1 MPELL
6 SEQWFAEVERL
17 AERYGN
23 IPLSDKAR
31 DTLINISVNR
41 GADNVPL
48 RLEGG
53 QFKRGHSAEAKT
65 TVTLPIREFMTV
77 FIEND
82 PKAGMEAFMQ
92 KKMTAEG
99 DMAPLMD
106 LQWIEMTAEQK
117 EMQAALVSLSQLPN
131 S

>member
-6 SEQWFAEVERL
+6 SEQWFGEVERL

-31 DTLINISVNR
+31 DTLINISV
-41 GADNVPL
+41 GTDAGDVAL
-48 RLEGG
+48 RMEGG
-53 QFKRGHSAEAKT
+53 QFKRGHSPEAKT
-65 TVTLPIREFMTV
+65 AVTLPIREFMTV
-77 FIEND
+77 FVEND

-92 KKMTAEG
+92 KKMKVEG

-106 LQWIEMTAEQK
+106 LQWIEMTGEQRA
-117 EMQAALVSLSQLPN
+117 MQAELAGLSELPTP
-131 S
+131 